1 MLSHQRTGVVVVAS
15 HGRGPWQHNAG
26 DLLVEFCGNVVTD
39 TVDGSEIRR
48 ENHLG
53 CLKPNL
59 WAVTCFNI
67 GSPHFFWNSWHF
79 LRNRWCFGTMWGHAT
94 VFFSHS
100 QNLCYLF
107 QVNQRHTHT
116 QMLKVNDYWNNRP
129 NFWIYKIPYQKKS
142 LWWKHVEKIVFGFPE
157 TRDKFSS

>member
-15 HGRGPWQHNAG
+15 HGRGPWQHSTG

-67 GSPHFFWNSWHF
+67 GSPHFFEIADISCETDGVLAQCEDM
-79 LRNRWCFGTMWGHAT
+79 LR
-94 VFFSHS
+94 FSFHIHRTCAIS
-100 QNLCYLF
+100 SKSTKS
-107 QVNQRHTHT
+107 THT
-116 QMLKVNDYWNNRP
+116 QMLKVNDYWNNSP
-129 NFWIYKIPYQKKS
+129 IFWIYKIPYQKTS
-142 LWWKHVEKIVFGFPE
+142 LWWKHVEKRVFGFPG
-157 TRDKFSS
+157 TRDKFLS